1 MRPATPEAPV
11 PAVAVRRSIRP
22 ESITCLDCGYQ
33 GAMLGRHVRGAH
45 GLSPEEYRERWGL
58 KSDYPMV
65 APAYARRRSELARTF
80 GLGKR
85 RGSRAT

>member
-1 MRPATPEAPV
+1 
-11 PAVAVRRSIRP
+11 
-22 ESITCLDCGYQ
+22 
-33 GAMLGRHVRGAH
+33 MLGRHVRGAH